1 MEKQS
6 DSDGGNDED
15 DGEVFLGMSAGA
27 KPKPH
32 SPDTSRAIDEEVR
45 KIIDGCYA
53 EAAKLLAEN
62 EEKLHVMADALMD
75 YETLNADQLDDIMA
89 GAKPRL
95 PVDEGPSSKGEKS
108 GPEGEKPI
116 GGPAPE
122 G

>member
-1 MEKQS
+1 MIYRLSWE
-6 DSDGGNDED
+6 
-15 DGEVFLGMSAGA
+15 
-27 KPKPH
+27 
-32 SPDTSRAIDEEVR
+32 IR
-45 KIIDGCYA
+45 KIIDDCYV
-53 EAAKLLAEN
+53 EAAKLLTEN

-95 PVDEGPSSKGEKS
+95 PVDEDPSSKGEKP

>member
-1 MEKQS
+1 
-6 DSDGGNDED
+6 
-15 DGEVFLGMSAGA
+15 
-27 KPKPH
+27 
-32 SPDTSRAIDEEVR
+32 
-45 KIIDGCYA
+45 
-53 EAAKLLAEN
+53 
-62 EEKLHVMADALMD
+62 MD

-95 PVDEGPSSKGEKS
+95 PVDEDSSPKGEKP